1 MRVSGNLK
9 PEFLIAACT
18 RSRASRTAASPR
30 PTIAN
35 AGRPGRM
42 SISTQTWWG
51 STRSIAKAQTRPS
64 TAAKLLIANSR
75 VGDAAC
81 KIGATRRNVF
91 PQDCRE
97 RYPIRRGIRRTVV
110 AMDRRDVGRRGEE
123 LAADHLVRRGFSI
136 LARNFRTRW
145 GELDI
150 VAFDGRTLVFCE
162 VKSRRCSGAQNQ
174 AGWTAGVPFESLH
187 PRKRYQVRKMANAWM
202 SNRLERPYAPLI
214 RFDAIGVTFEA
225 RGELVRLEHLE
236 GAF

>member
-1 MRVSGNLK
+1 
-9 PEFLIAACT
+9 
-18 RSRASRTAASPR
+18 
-30 PTIAN
+30 
-35 AGRPGRM
+35 
-42 SISTQTWWG
+42 
-51 STRSIAKAQTRPS
+51 
-64 TAAKLLIANSR
+64 
-75 VGDAAC
+75 
-81 KIGATRRNVF
+81 
-91 PQDCRE
+91 
-97 RYPIRRGIRRTVV
+97 
-110 AMDRRDVGRRGEE
+110 MDRRDVGRRGEE